1 MLLTHTYCLQ
11 MNLGRNE
18 REKNGFTCQKD
29 TNHEV
34 RQDKL
39 LKELLQRWETMRY
52 ELTAYHFL
60 VAIAPDIYSIY
71 LETTITRLA

>member
-39 LKELLQRWETMRY
+39 LKELLQR
-52 ELTAYHFL
+52 
-60 VAIAPDIYSIY
+60 
-71 LETTITRLA
+71 